1 MVGLS
6 QPVSCARHNAYLL
19 WLDTDLVLSPKISR
33 LCAES
38 CSTLF
43 GGNIRRSHA
52 RSSSLS
58 CVRWGEGW
66 WWWESRIFLDFL
78 DSGKYSFCS
87 CRVNTRGTGHPT
99 HSSPLCATAE
109 ASNKL
114 LLFLLL
120 CSRQVP
126 HTKLLCHQTFKR
138 GHLYFQS
145 SPAKTFY
152 CGDLKE
158 GNIPLPFLFMK
169 AIETYDTR
177 SEERRVGKECR
188 SRWSPYH

>member
-1 MVGLS
+1 MPDLPLCHVCDGGWGGGGGK
-6 QPVSCARHNAYLL
+6 AG
-19 WLDTDLVLSPKISR
+19 WL
-33 LCAES
+33 A
-38 CSTLF
+38 
-43 GGNIRRSHA
+43 
-52 RSSSLS
+52 
-58 CVRWGEGW
+58 
-66 WWWESRIFLDFL
+66 FL

-158 GNIPLPFLFMK
+158 GNIPLPFLFME
-169 AIETYDTR
+169 AIETYGTPTPLSKDASSTSLSVSLLLFSHSVVSSSLHSHELQHAR
-177 SEERRVGKECR
+177 LPCPSLFPRVCSNSCPLG
-188 SRWSPYH
+188 

>member
-1 MVGLS
+1 MPDLPLCHACDGGWGGGGGK
-6 QPVSCARHNAYLL
+6 AG
-19 WLDTDLVLSPKISR
+19 WLAL
-33 LCAES
+33 
-38 CSTLF
+38 
-43 GGNIRRSHA
+43 
-52 RSSSLS
+52 
-58 CVRWGEGW
+58 
-66 WWWESRIFLDFL
+66 L

-158 GNIPLPFLFMK
+158 GNIPLPFLFME
-169 AIETYDTR
+169 AIETYDTPIR
-177 SEERRVGKECR
+177 SVQSLSRVR
-188 SRWSPYH
+188 LFATP